1 MGMDFAWE
9 EYVIAKRVILEK
21 HVQKPYVII
30 ANIIIKIQIAVY
42 QTALLDYTIMI
53 LIEIVTNAM
62 LIVYNALI
70 LLLIVQH
77 VLMELLSCIQANVQQ
92 VALQVFTIIR
102 IYVVNVIQ
110 AVCNVVDQ
118 HLMTAQA
125 ALRMFYQ
132 FVLHI

>member
-70 LLLIVQH
+70 LLLIV
-77 VLMELLSCIQANVQQ
+77 
-92 VALQVFTIIR
+92 
-102 IYVVNVIQ
+102 
-110 AVCNVVDQ
+110 
-118 HLMTAQA
+118 
-125 ALRMFYQ
+125 
-132 FVLHI
+132 